1 MKINRWINFASL
13 ILVGVLLGLTSS
25 LACEQNPGKISISV
39 SGAQA
44 ASDQN
49 YYVVEI
55 PEQGKTNVTITGS
68 GQTPCPTDQEKCK
81 CGNESA
87 APETDGDPKYTFT
100 KAVGE
105 QDPTD
110 GPTVKWEVDSLTSPG
125 EYKFKVTRIEQAY
138 KACAQGLTGGVSSKS
153 NTQQSD
159 ETTVLAYKIET
170 ETIATK
176 PQDRKRKKVGVG
188 EEVNLTFK
196 PSSIT
201 INWSVEGNKGSIAPA
216 TGTTTIYTA
225 HNETTE
231 GKVRAE
237 FKGAS
242 KVTSFDVVEPSG
254 VSMEV
259 VNSLNS
265 KNPFRAGFKGQPYIL
280 PKDVNFEK
288 ISIYEGQCNGVGI
301 DYFAPDNDQHQ
312 VGATVGMA
320 GFVDG
325 KGTKVNATDTIFTT
339 ATRTPY
345 TNGTFTWLIPWSYKL
360 GGADK
365 LFATVNHEE
374 DLTVANGVATLK
386 MSKGGASQSETKP

>member
-1 MKINRWINFASL
+1 MKINRWINFASP

-110 GPTVKWEVDSLTSPG
+110 GPTVKWEVDSSTSPG
-125 EYKFKVTRIEQAY
+125 EYKFKVTKIQQAY
-138 KACAQGLTGGVSSKS
+138 KACPQGLTGGVSFKS
-153 NTQQSD
+153 NNQESV
-159 ETTVLAYKIET
+159 EVKILAYKIET
-170 ETIATK
+170 ETVATK

-201 INWSVEGNKGSIAPA
+201 VNWSVEGNKGSVTPA
-216 TGTTTIYTA
+216 TGTTTKYTSYNA
-225 HNETTE
+225 AAE
-231 GKVRAE
+231 GKVKAE
-237 FKGAS
+237 FKGTN
-242 KVTSFDVVEPSG
+242 KVTSFNLVEPSG
-254 VSMEV
+254 ETAVKTSDLSWPSGVQGAGMEIEVTVTPTDVSFYNVEV
-259 VNSLNS
+259 L
-265 KNPFRAGFKGQPYIL
+265 
-280 PKDVNFEK
+280 E
-288 ISIYEGQCNGVGI
+288 
-301 DYFAPDNDQHQ
+301 
-312 VGATVGMA
+312 
-320 GFVDG
+320 VD
-325 KGTKVNATDTIFTT
+325 KGTSNVKGYFEQPPSSALQHDPNPDWIQLNDENKWGDTASFYQW
-339 ATRTPY
+339 P
-345 TNGTFTWLIPWSYKL
+345 NIPWSHGTYQWDIDVHWRVVGDTGNGK
-360 GGADK
+360 K
-365 LFATVNHEE
+365 FNSRTQIHEIIDSTGKSKE
-374 DLTVANGVATLK
+374 SKMGVSSTR
-386 MSKGGASQSETKP
+386 SP